1 LVPRQAGFCCEYS
14 RAVFMLDTKE
24 QTNSEQYV
32 VLAAQITG
40 AHGVT
45 GNVRV
50 RLIGDNPVVT
60 AQSLTQSKTVRCV
73 PIGGEGEARELTLLS
88 LRKQTQPKG
97 AWIAQ
102 FKELKHRNDAEA
114 LLGGSIY
121 ITEAQR
127 AKLSDGEYYVDQL
140 LGIAMVTDTGHDLGL
155 LTDVLNS
162 PANDVYVTD
171 KDILVPAVSAF
182 IIGIDLDARQI
193 LVRDVPGLREG
204 GAS

>member
-1 LVPRQAGFCCEYS
+1 MP
-14 RAVFMLDTKE
+14 DTEE
-24 QTNSEQYV
+24 QKPGEPYV

-50 RLIGDNPVVT
+50 RLIGDNPAVA

-73 PIGGEGEARELTLLS
+73 PTGDQEPFLLTLQS

-102 FKELKHRNDAEA
+102 FKELKHRNEAEA
-114 LLGGSIY
+114 IVGGSVY

-127 AKLSDGEYYVDQL
+127 AGLPDGEYYVDQL
-140 LGIAMVTDTGHDLGL
+140 LGIALVTDTGHDLGL
-155 LTDVLNS
+155 LTGVLHS
-162 PANDVYVTD
+162 PANDVYETD
-171 KDILVPAVSAF
+171 KDILVPAVKAF
-182 IIGIDLDARQI
+182 IIRVDLEARQI
-193 LVRDVPGLREG
+193 LVRDMPGLRDG
-204 GAS
+204 GV

>member
-1 LVPRQAGFCCEYS
+1 MPDIE
-14 RAVFMLDTKE
+14 E
-24 QTNSEQYV
+24 QTTTEQYV

-50 RLIGDNPVVT
+50 RLIGDNPSVA

-73 PIGGEGEARELTLLS
+73 PTGDGETRMLTLLS

-102 FKELKHRNDAEA
+102 FKELKHRSDAEE
-114 LLGGSIY
+114 LVGGSVY
-121 ITEAQR
+121 ITESQR
-127 AKLSDGEYYVDQL
+127 ATLTDGEYYVDQL
-140 LGIAMVTDTGHDLGL
+140 LGIALVTDTGHDLGL

-182 IIGIDLDARQI
+182 VIGVDLDARQI
-193 LVRDVPGLREG
+193 LVRDMPGLREG
-204 GAS
+204 GA

>member
-1 LVPRQAGFCCEYS
+1 
-14 RAVFMLDTKE
+14 MLDTEE
-24 QTNSEQYV
+24 QPTSEQYV
-32 VLAAQITG
+32 VLAAQVIG

-50 RLIGDNPVVT
+50 RLIGDNPSVA

-73 PIGGEGEARELTLLS
+73 PSGEGEARLLTVQS

-114 LLGGSIY
+114 LLGCSIY
-121 ITEAQR
+121 ITEAHR
-127 AKLSDGEYYVDQL
+127 AGLPDGEYYVDQL
-140 LGIAMVTDTGHDLGL
+140 LGISLVTDTGHHLGL
-155 LTDVLNS
+155 LTDVLYS

-171 KDILVPAVSAF
+171 KDILVPAVAEF
-182 IIGIDLDARQI
+182 IIKVDLEARQI
-193 LVRDVPGLREG
+193 QVRDMPGLREG
-204 GAS
+204 GAA

>member
-1 LVPRQAGFCCEYS
+1 MPDTEEKA
-14 RAVFMLDTKE
+14 AV
-24 QTNSEQYV
+24 EQYV
-32 VLAAQITG
+32 VLAAQVTG

-50 RLIGDNPVVT
+50 RLIGDNPLVA
-60 AQSLTQSKTVRCV
+60 AQSLTESKTVRCV
-73 PIGGEGEARELTLLS
+73 PLGDGEPRTLTLLS

-102 FKELKHRNDAEA
+102 FKELKHRNDAEV
-114 LLGGSIY
+114 LVGGSVY

-127 AKLSDGEYYVDQL
+127 AALTEGEYYVDQL
-140 LGIAMVTDTGHDLGL
+140 LGIALVTDTGHDLGL

-171 KDILVPAVSAF
+171 KEILVPAVSAF
-182 IIGIDLDARQI
+182 IISVDLEVRRI
-193 LVRDVPGLREG
+193 LVRDMPGLREG
-204 GAS
+204 GA

>member
-1 LVPRQAGFCCEYS
+1 MIMP
-14 RAVFMLDTKE
+14 DTEE
-24 QTNSEQYV
+24 QTSSEPYV
-32 VLAAQITG
+32 VLAAQVTG

-50 RLIGDNPVVT
+50 RLIGDNPAVA
-60 AQSLTQSKTVRCV
+60 AQSLIQSKSVRCV
-73 PIGGEGEARELTLLS
+73 PPGDGKPRVLTLLS

-102 FKELKHRNDAEA
+102 FKEIKHRNDAEEMV
-114 LLGGSIY
+114 GGSVY

-127 AKLSDGEYYVDQL
+127 ASLPDGEYYVDAL
-140 LGIAMVTDTGHDLGL
+140 LGISLVTDTGHELGL

-171 KDILVPAVSAF
+171 KDVLVPAVEAF
-182 IIGIDLDARQI
+182 IINVDLDARQI
-193 LVRDVPGLREG
+193 LVRDMPGLREG
-204 GAS
+204 GEGGS

>member
-1 LVPRQAGFCCEYS
+1 MPDME
-14 RAVFMLDTKE
+14 E
-24 QTNSEQYV
+24 QTQSEPYV

-50 RLIGDNPVVT
+50 RLIGDNPAV
-60 AQSLTQSKTVRCV
+60 AAESLTQSKTVKCV
-73 PIGGEGEARELTLLS
+73 PNGEGEARLLTVQS

-102 FKELKHRNDAEA
+102 FKELKHRNDAEE
-114 LLGGSIY
+114 LVGGSIY

-127 AKLSDGEYYVDQL
+127 ATLTDGEYYVDQL
-140 LGIAMVTDTGHDLGL
+140 LGISLRTDTGHDLGL

-182 IIGIDLDARQI
+182 IIGVDLEARQI
-193 LVRDVPGLREG
+193 LVRDMPGLREG
-204 GAS
+204 GAL

>member
-1 LVPRQAGFCCEYS
+1 MP
-14 RAVFMLDTKE
+14 DTEPINAETKPSQGE
-24 QTNSEQYV
+24 HI

-50 RLIGDNPVVT
+50 RLIGDNPQVA
-60 AQSLTQSKTVRCV
+60 AQSLLEAKIVRLV
-73 PIGGEGEARELTLLS
+73 PQGEDAGRNLTLLS

-102 FKELKHRNDAEA
+102 FREVKHRNDAEQIV
-114 LLGGSIY
+114 GGSLY

-127 AKLSDGEYYVDQL
+127 TALPDGEYYVDAL
-140 LGIAMVTDTGHDLGL
+140 LGIALVTDTGHALGA
-155 LTDVLNS
+155 LTEVLHS
-162 PANDVYVTD
+162 PANDVYATD

-182 IIGIDLDARQI
+182 IISIDLGVRQI
-193 LVRDVPGLREG
+193 VVRDMPGLRKG
-204 GAS
+204 GTE

>member
-1 LVPRQAGFCCEYS
+1 MP
-14 RAVFMLDTKE
+14 DTEE
-24 QTNSEQYV
+24 QTGSEHYV
-32 VLAAQITG
+32 VLAALVTG

-50 RLIGDNPVVT
+50 RLIGDNPAVA
-60 AQSLTQSKTVRCV
+60 AQSLTQSKSVKCV
-73 PIGGEGEARELTLLS
+73 PLGEGTPRLLTLLS

-102 FKELKHRNDAEA
+102 FKEFKHRNEAEE
-114 LLGGSIY
+114 LVGGSVY

-127 AKLSDGEYYVDQL
+127 AGLPDGEYYVDAL
-140 LGIAMVTDTGHDLGL
+140 LGISLVTDTGHDLGL

-171 KDILVPAVSAF
+171 KEVLVPAVEAF
-182 IIGIDLDARQI
+182 IISVDLDARQI
-193 LVRDVPGLREG
+193 LVRDMPGLREG
-204 GAS
+204 GEGGS

>member
-1 LVPRQAGFCCEYS
+1 MIMP
-14 RAVFMLDTKE
+14 DTQE
-24 QTNSEQYV
+24 QTTDEHYS
-32 VLAAQITG
+32 VLAALVTG

-50 RLIGDNPVVT
+50 RLIGDNPAVA
-60 AQSLTQSKTVRCV
+60 AQSLTQSKSVQCT
-73 PIGGEGEARELTLLS
+73 PPGGEARMLTLLS

-102 FKELKHRNDAEA
+102 FKELKHRNDAEKIV
-114 LLGGSIY
+114 GGSVY

-127 AKLSDGEYYVDQL
+127 AALTDGEYYVDDL
-140 LGIAMVTDTGHDLGL
+140 LGSRLVTDTGHDLGL

-171 KDILVPAVSAF
+171 KDILVPAVEAF
-182 IIGIDLDARQI
+182 IIQVDVDGRQI
-193 LVRDVPGLREG
+193 LVRDMPGLREG
-204 GAS
+204 GEGGS